1 MRFPNPFAP
10 RDSTGR
16 AEAAARIKGWTRAV
30 LDLDAADAVLVQELA
45 CTRPG
50 CAPRET
56 VILVVPA
63 GGAPFRI
70 ALHKE
75 MAALTEA
82 ELVAVWRARPP
93 PDAEPEG

>member
-1 MRFPNPFAP
+1 MRFLNPFAP
-10 RDSTGR
+10 RDRAGR
-16 AEAAARIKGWTRAV
+16 AEAAARIKGWTRAA
-30 LDLDAADAVLVQELA
+30 LSLDAAAEVLVQELA

-63 GGAPFRI
+63 GAAPFRV

-82 ELVAVWRARPP
+82 EIVAIWRARPP
-93 PDAEPEG
+93 L

>member
-10 RDSTGR
+10 RDRAGR
-16 AEAAARIKGWTRAV
+16 AEAASRIKAWTRQA
-30 LDLDAADAVLVQELA
+30 LDLDAAAEVLVQELA

-63 GGAPFRI
+63 GAAPFRL
-70 ALHKE
+70 ALHKP
-75 MAALTEA
+75 MAELTEA
-82 ELVAVWRARPP
+82 EIVAVWRARPP
-93 PDAEPEG
+93 EGG

>member
-10 RDSTGR
+10 RDPAGR
-16 AEAAARIKGWTRAV
+16 SEAAGRIKDWTRAA
-30 LDLDAADAVLVQELA
+30 LALDATADVLVQELA

-70 ALHKE
+70 ALHRE
-75 MAALTEA
+75 MAELTEA
-82 ELVAVWRARPP
+82 DLVAAWRARLLPG
-93 PDAEPEG
+93 AGPEA

>member
-10 RDSTGR
+10 RDSAGR
-16 AEAAARIKGWTRAV
+16 AEAASRIKGWTRAA
-30 LDLDAADAVLVQELA
+30 LGLGAADEVLVQELA

-56 VILVVPA
+56 VVLVVPA
-63 GGAPFRI
+63 GGAPYRI

-93 PDAEPEG
+93 PGAGPGG